1 MYTVFVS
8 WFNMIKMKAPPSC
21 VIGIKICKRLIV
33 KTYLDQDYYK
43 DDVSHLTDL
52 HLETLYSIPGH
63 LCMDSFS
70 FSISNS
76 LRKFGCRPKSI
87 II

>member
-1 MYTVFVS
+1 
-8 WFNMIKMKAPPSC
+8 
-21 VIGIKICKRLIV
+21 
-33 KTYLDQDYYK
+33 
-43 DDVSHLTDL
+43 
-52 HLETLYSIPGH
+52 
-63 LCMDSFS
+63 MDSFS